1 MKKRKVIT
9 KDKASNINE
18 LVSEWTEKSSNSLE
32 LHGTLDLLFVMRDYL
47 YSQYQPF
54 PEQPDYIDRLFAWV
68 NQVASTSDKKTLFEL
83 AAWLLF
89 VGSEEMHSLYR
100 SSYADVV
107 TRWVIDDAKIDITAS
122 DANEEIKRS
131 LSKTFFGSIA
141 GMDMGTYCRLNGI
154 QGQSFR
160 PDFREHCNLGSP
172 NSMRNYLIGTVGIHD
187 RRFDRIVAVEDF
199 VGSGQQMEEAA
210 KYLSQLTEFPVLLS
224 PILVA
229 TEGFTVGLDLERRN
243 SHVSFRPLF
252 PLPRVNAV
260 PYSSPR
266 GLSEPPLNKRV
277 RKLLKKVWP
286 QTEGKSPTQPLYGPF
301 GCGGVGSLVLTYLN
315 CPDNVP
321 PAIHHKSDTW
331 EPLFRRASREI

>member
-9 KDKASNINE
+9 KDKPSNINE
-18 LVSEWTEKSSNSLE
+18 LVSEWTEKSGNPLE
-32 LHGTLDLLFVMRDYL
+32 LHGTLDLLIVMRDHL

-54 PEQPDYIDRLFAWV
+54 PEQPDYIDRLYAWV
-68 NQVASTSDKKTLFEL
+68 NQVASTSDKKTLFKL

-89 VGSEEMHSLYR
+89 VGSKEMHSLYR

-122 DANEEIKRS
+122 DANDEIR
-131 LSKTFFGSIA
+131 LALRKTFFGSIA
-141 GMDMGTYCRLNGI
+141 GMDIGSYCRRNGI
-154 QGQSFR
+154 QGQTFR
-160 PDFREHCNLGSP
+160 PDFREQSEIGDLKAL
-172 NSMRNYLIGTVGIHD
+172 RNYLTGT
-187 RRFDRIVAVEDF
+187 FDRIVAVEDF
-199 VGSGQQMEEAA
+199 VGSGEQMEKATEC
-210 KYLSQLTEFPVLLS
+210 LSQLAEFPVLLS

-229 TEGFTVGLDLERRN
+229 TEGFTVGLDLQTIN

-260 PYSSPR
+260 PGSSPP
-266 GLSEPPLNKRV
+266 GYSEPPLNKRV
-277 RKLLKKVWP
+277 RKLLTKVWP
-286 QTEGKSPTQPLYGPF
+286 QTEGTSPTQPLYGPF